1 MWENLLEKTTL
12 TISFT
17 YSHDKCEQN
26 KYNINRHHEI
36 TRNIYEG
43 KNKTKFIA
51 RIINDNMKGL
61 TPTPQQVHSAGLKPH
76 RWYQLVSYTCESIK
90 AVVYSS
96 QWTRPSAYMS
106 LINFHLI

>member
-36 TRNIYEG
+36 TRNIYDG

-51 RIINDNMKGL
+51 RIINDNMKGM
-61 TPTPQQVHSAGLKPH
+61 TPDTSAGTFSWFKTS
-76 RWYQLVSYTCESIK
+76 QLVPIGF
-90 AVVYSS
+90 VY
-96 QWTRPSAYMS
+96 M
-106 LINFHLI
+106 

>member
-36 TRNIYEG
+36 TKYIWWKKWNKIYWYDRYRLVAHTYVHTG
-43 KNKTKFIA
+43 TY
-51 RIINDNMKGL
+51 
-61 TPTPQQVHSAGLKPH
+61 QVRKKLSL
-76 RWYQLVSYTCESIK
+76 
-90 AVVYSS
+90 S
-96 QWTRPSAYMS
+96 Q
-106 LINFHLI
+106 NF

>member
-36 TRNIYEG
+36 TRNIYDG

-51 RIINDNMKGL
+51 RIINDNMKGM
-61 TPTPQQVHSAGLKPH
+61 TPGTSAGTF
-76 RWYQLVSYTCESIK
+76 S
-90 AVVYSS
+90 
-96 QWTRPSAYMS
+96 
-106 LINFHLI
+106 